1 MIRGMQEREREVLL
15 KVRHREAGFH
25 TLLQALQHRMQLLE
39 LHLVEAQRA
48 AGLPVS
54 IPPPPPNLGGLL
66 SVGFV
71 ESTLSD
77 VADLAVLDTSQ
88 TDSSLAVE
96 LKEELDR
103 VSWTS
108 FACMGISNL
117 FFLSFFPFR
126 LFLRT
131 NRWTRRLPEAAPSW
145 PLVVAWLCANLRLK
159 DYSDGPVGL
168 EEARVCR
175 RRLRWSTVTSKS
187 RRDWTAIP

>member
-1 MIRGMQEREREVLL
+1 MFSQSQYSSLEDKYNKAKQMIRGMQEREMEVHI

-39 LHLVEAQRA
+39 LHLVVA

-96 LKEELDR
+96 LKEELGR

-108 FACMGISNL
+108 FAYVGISN
-117 FFLSFFPFR
+117 
-126 LFLRT
+126 
-131 NRWTRRLPEAAPSW
+131 
-145 PLVVAWLCANLRLK
+145 
-159 DYSDGPVGL
+159 
-168 EEARVCR
+168 
-175 RRLRWSTVTSKS
+175 
-187 RRDWTAIP
+187 

>member
-1 MIRGMQEREREVLL
+1 MFGSTIEMIPVKLIEHLIDEKQTQYSSLEDKYNKAKQMIRGMQEREREVLL

-71 ESTLSD
+71 ETSLSD
-77 VADLAVLDTSQ
+77 VTDLSILDSSQ
-88 TDSSLAVE
+88 ADSSLAVE

-103 VSWTS
+103 VSHPLE
-108 FACMGISNL
+108 IV
-117 FFLSFFPFR
+117 FPPMMQIFI
-126 LFLRT
+126 
-131 NRWTRRLPEAAPSW
+131 
-145 PLVVAWLCANLRLK
+145 AN
-159 DYSDGPVGL
+159 
-168 EEARVCR
+168 C
-175 RRLRWSTVTSKS
+175 
-187 RRDWTAIP
+187 